1 MDAAN
6 TEQAPRWRGQGGFT
20 LSELA
25 LVLVVV
31 VGLLVV
37 ATVSVRNIRAET
49 STSNCQTDLRTLK
62 LATEQY
68 PLAYQQSYGMETL
81 AFRFFNVFGPRQRA
95 GHVYAAVIPTFVDAL
110 LRPAEAYVATGKL
123 TKPAWLLILG
133 LAVGAALVFPSVF
146 GLLGILGIVA
156 ALVYVLDVRPALVS
170 VTRR

>member
-1 MDAAN
+1 MIPPFARGVSR
-6 TEQAPRWRGQGGFT
+6 QAPGGFPGGLLPSRGLAAGSPPILGGVSSIFAFQDMVT
-20 LSELA
+20 SISVLA
-25 LVLVVV
+25 LL
-31 VGLLVV
+31 
-37 ATVSVRNIRAET
+37 A
-49 STSNCQTDLRTLK
+49 LK
-62 LATEQY
+62 LWA
-68 PLAYQQSYGMETL
+68 
-81 AFRFFNVFGPRQRA
+81 
-95 GHVYAAVIPTFVDAL
+95 FVDAL